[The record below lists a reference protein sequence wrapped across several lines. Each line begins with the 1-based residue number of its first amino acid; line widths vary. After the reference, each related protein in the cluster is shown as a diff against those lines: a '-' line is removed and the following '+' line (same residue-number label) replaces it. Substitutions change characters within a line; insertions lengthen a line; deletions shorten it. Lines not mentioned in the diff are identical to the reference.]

1 MHVTEWFPCILC
13 AEQDSAKGAAAFA
26 GTLATFIDSG
36 VTLAT
41 LCVRA
46 VLLSPLLL
54 LLLLRVRALLLVLL
68 TLPLV
73 MALAVATV
81 EELTAWAATLLLLLL
96 LLLLPPLLTRVF
108 SVVEVFV
115 LSETTCFAITP
126 NFDCSSCW
134 ESSSLRRNIGT
145 LCAQTTRTTPLEGTG
160 GGSLTTKRSRA
171 LPRGA
176 LSHTCT
182 L

>member
-46 VLLSPLLL
+46 VLLSSLWLL

-73 MALAVATV
+73 MAVAVATV
-81 EELTAWAATLLLLLL
+81 EELAAWAATLLLLLL
-96 LLLLPPLLTRVF
+96 LLPPLLTCVF
-108 SVVEVFV
+108 SVVISRGVC
-115 LSETTCFAITP
+115 TC
-126 NFDCSSCW
+126 
-134 ESSSLRRNIGT
+134 
-145 LCAQTTRTTPLEGTG
+145 
-160 GGSLTTKRSRA
+160 
-171 LPRGA
+171 
-176 LSHTCT
+176 
-182 L
+182 